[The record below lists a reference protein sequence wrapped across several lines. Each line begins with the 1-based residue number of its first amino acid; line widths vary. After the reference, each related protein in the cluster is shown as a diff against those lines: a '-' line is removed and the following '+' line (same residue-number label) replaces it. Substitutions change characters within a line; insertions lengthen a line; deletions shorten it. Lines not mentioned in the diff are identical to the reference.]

1 MTRVCHT
8 SKKHCCFAALG
19 SKLAGQPEE
28 VSGSTN
34 PGGNMSA
41 NENPST
47 SGAAEYDVVVIGGAA
62 AGLSG
67 ALALVRARR
76 SVAVVDAGDP
86 RNAPAAHVHN
96 YLGREGAA
104 PGELY
109 KVGRGEV
116 AGYGGTLIAG
126 EVSTVIRNP
135 DGRLDVRL
143 DDGRLLRARRVLAAS
158 GARDVLPDVA
168 GLAEHWGTGVL
179 HCPYCHG
186 WEVQDQGI
194 GILAT
199 DLGASVHQALLWRQ
213 WSDDV
218 VLFLN
223 GCGEPDDDQAGQL
236 AARGI
241 RVVNG
246 KVAAVEGGPQLS
258 GVRLDSGELVPR
270 QAVVVFSRLS
280 ARAGYLADLGITPE
294 EQFMGD
300 LSIGTAVAVDPMGAT
315 AVPGVYAAGNLVM
328 PMMQVIGAAAAG
340 LAAGAAING
349 DLMADDTAAAVA
361 AVRK

>member
-1 MTRVCHT
+1 MAVKESSTTVEERR
-8 SKKHCCFAALG
+8 AA
-19 SKLAGQPEE
+19 
-28 VSGSTN
+28 STGWEN
-34 PGGNMSA
+34 ETASA
-41 NENPST
+41 DP
-47 SGAAEYDVVVIGGAA
+47 AEYDVVVIGGAA

-109 KVGRGEV
+109 GVGRGEV
-116 AGYGGTLIAG
+116 AGYGGTLVAG
-126 EVSTVIRNP
+126 TVSTVTRNA
-135 DGRLDVRL
+135 GGWFDVRL
-143 DDGRLLRARRVLAAS
+143 EDGRLLRSRRVLAAS
-158 GARDVLPDVA
+158 GARDVLPEVS

-186 WEVQDQGI
+186 WEVQDRPI

-199 DLGASVHQALLWRQ
+199 DLGTAVHQALLWRQ
-213 WSDDV
+213 WSNDV

-223 GCGEPDDDQAGQL
+223 GCDEPDRGQAEQL

-241 RVVNG
+241 RTVSG
-246 KVAAVEGGPQLS
+246 KVAAVEGGPRLE

-270 QAVVVFSRLS
+270 EALVVFSRLS
-280 ARAGYLADLGITPE
+280 ARAGYLADLGIEPE
-294 EQFMGD
+294 EQFLGE
-300 LSIGTAVAVDPMGAT
+300 LSIGTAVAVDATGAT
-315 AVPGVYAAGNLVM
+315 AVPGVYAAGNLTV

-340 LAAGAAING
+340 FAAGAALNG
-349 DLMADDTAAAVA
+349 DLMAEDTAEAVA
-361 AVRK
+361 AVRG

>member
-1 MTRVCHT
+1 MAGNESTTAERT
-8 SKKHCCFAALG
+8 AQAADRA
-19 SKLAGQPEE
+19 S
-28 VSGSTN
+28 
-34 PGGNMSA
+34 
-41 NENPST
+41 
-47 SGAAEYDVVVIGGAA
+47 EYDVVVVGGAA

-67 ALALVRARR
+67 ALALARARR

-116 AGYGGTLIAG
+116 AGYGGTLISG
-126 EVSTVIRNP
+126 TVSTVTRNP
-135 DGRLDVRL
+135 DGRVEVLL

-158 GARDVLPDVA
+158 GARDVLPDVP

-186 WEVQDQGI
+186 WEVQDRAI
-194 GILAT
+194 GILAS
-199 DLGASVHQALLWRQ
+199 DLGAALHQALLWRQ

-223 GCGEPDDDQAGQL
+223 GCGEPDDGQAEQM

-241 RVVNG
+241 RVVSG
-246 KVAAVEGGPQLS
+246 EVAAVESTTVEGEPVLS
-258 GVRLDSGELVPR
+258 GVRLSSGELVPR

-280 ARAGYLADLGITPE
+280 ARAGYLADLGIKPE
-294 EQFMGD
+294 EQFMGE
-300 LSIGTAVAVDPMGAT
+300 LSIGTAVPVDPAGAT
-315 AVPGVYAAGNLVM
+315 SIPGVYAAGNLAV
-328 PMMQVIGAAAAG
+328 PMMQVIGSAAAG

-349 DLMADDTAAAVA
+349 DLMAEDTAEAVA
-361 AVRK
+361 ACRK